1 MALAVVIFFASIFA
15 LGSVQD
21 LQAQASTS
29 VSYTIVVTDAMI
41 AGRGNDDC
49 MRLERHALDSRG
61 QTPQSFVSVH
71 LEGMAGDNS
80 QMPVFETEM
89 SPGNAPAI
97 AGMLEESFGPVYA
110 KESDADLE
118 TRRIE
123 NDDREFVVVME
134 FN

>member
-1 MALAVVIFFASIFA
+1 MALAVVIFFASIFT

-41 AGRGNDDC
+41 AGRGNNDC
-49 MRLERHALDSRG
+49 IRLENHTLGSLDRA
-61 QTPQSFVSVH
+61 PQSFVSVR

-97 AGMLEESFGPVYA
+97 AGMLEEGFAPVYQ
-110 KESDADLE
+110 KESDADPE
-118 TRRIE
+118 SRRIE